1 MVADPKSTPTQVR
14 TVTAPADARLDI
26 NAAADVVG
34 VGRWVVERFIRD
46 GWFPSVKPKS
56 PLDLSARTVRLPLA
70 EVMTAKQR
78 YGDEQ
83 AVKARKRAAK
93 QAALAQRADR
103 REATQAATRATD
115 AGAGDAVPRSADIA
129 AQLDDIAAQGVSA
142 VQRFCLIDAQ
152 LDDLAGELQALGRM
166 VATILERLARHDD
179 ATPPAEPIAG
189 SPSTPTGGAPRA
201 QPSLIVPPP
210 RSKANGRGA

>member
-1 MVADPKSTPTQVR
+1 MVTDDTSTPRHVR

-26 NAAADVVG
+26 RAAADVVG
-34 VGRWVVERFIRD
+34 VGRWIIERFIRD
-46 GWFPSVKPKS
+46 GWFPSIRPKS

-129 AQLDDIAAQGVSA
+129 AQLDDIAAQGVNIA
-142 VQRFCLIDAQ
+142 AQ
-152 LDDLAGELQALGRM
+152 LDDLAGQLQALGRM

>member
-1 MVADPKSTPTQVR
+1 MVTDDTSTPRHVR

-26 NAAADVVG
+26 RAAADVVG
-34 VGRWVVERFIRD
+34 VGRWIIERFIRD
-46 GWFPSVKPKS
+46 GWFPSIKPKS

-83 AVKARKRAAK
+83 AVKARKKAAK
-93 QAALAQRADR
+93 QAALAQLAER
-103 REATQAATRATD
+103 REATQAAPRATD
-115 AGAGDAVPRSADIA
+115 AGAADAVPRSTDIA
-129 AQLDDIAAQGVSA
+129 AQLDDIAAQSVS
-142 VQRFCLIDAQ
+142 IDAQ
-152 LDDLAGELQALGRM
+152 LDVIMAQLQAIGQS
-166 VATILERLARHDD
+166 VATILECLARHDD
-179 ATPPAEPIAG
+179 VTPPAAPITG

>member
-1 MVADPKSTPTQVR
+1 MVTDDTSTPRHVR

-26 NAAADVVG
+26 RAAADVVG
-34 VGRWVVERFIRD
+34 VGRWIIERFIRD
-46 GWFPSVKPKS
+46 GWFPSIKPKS

-78 YGDEQ
+78 YADEQ
-83 AVKARKRAAK
+83 AVKARKKAAK

-103 REATQAATRATD
+103 REATQAAPRATD
-115 AGAGDAVPRSADIA
+115 AGATAAVPRSADIA
-129 AQLDDIAAQGVSA
+129 AQLDVVMAQ
-142 VQRFCLIDAQ
+142 
-152 LDDLAGELQALGRM
+152 LQALGRS

-179 ATPPAEPIAG
+179 ATPSAAPITG
-189 SPSTPTGGAPRA
+189 SPSTPAGGAPRA
-201 QPSLIVPPP
+201 QASLIVPPP